1 MIFRDN
7 MQTIAEVMAR
17 IGKDLMICMILLIF
31 DFYNWNNGISA
42 SSINT

>member
-1 MIFRDN
+1 
-7 MQTIAEVMAR
+7 
-17 IGKDLMICMILLIF
+17 MICMILLIF